1 MVKLLL
7 GWTIIPGREDEYF
20 DFLTKEFEPTLRDLG
35 LQTTDAWLTVYGD
48 FPQVLTGILIPNL
61 DVARRV
67 LTSDRWMRLQARL
80 AELVTDYQQKLVP
93 ARGGFQI

>member
-35 LQTTDAWLTVYGD
+35 LQTTDAWLTVYGNL
-48 FPQVLTGILIPNL
+48 PQVLTGILVPSL
-61 DVARRV
+61 EVARRV